1 MIRIIPS
8 LLLYKKKLVKG
19 KKFKNFKNAGSPVST
34 ISALENQKAD
44 EISLIDLESYKLV
57 KMPDLKTLNKIAE
70 ISSTP
75 LTFGGGINTLN
86 KARNVLSAG
95 ADKIFLNSVLYKN
108 KKIIEKIAYI
118 YGSQSI
124 VGGLNI
130 INNFDK
136 YYLMEDKLKKIDP
149 IEHIKELELSG
160 VGEIKVI
167 FVNSEGA
174 KKGLDIH
181 YAKKILNNTK
191 VPVIFEGGIGNLE
204 HLIECIKAGIKS
216 LSIGTIITFNDNN
229 IIKIKQYI
237 KNAGFEVRI

>member
-86 KARNVLSAG
+86 KARNELM
-95 ADKIFLNSVLYKN
+95 
-108 KKIIEKIAYI
+108 
-118 YGSQSI
+118 
-124 VGGLNI
+124 
-130 INNFDK
+130 IN
-136 YYLMEDKLKKIDP
+136 
-149 IEHIKELELSG
+149 
-160 VGEIKVI
+160 
-167 FVNSEGA
+167 
-174 KKGLDIH
+174 
-181 YAKKILNNTK
+181 
-191 VPVIFEGGIGNLE
+191 
-204 HLIECIKAGIKS
+204 
-216 LSIGTIITFNDNN
+216 
-229 IIKIKQYI
+229 
-237 KNAGFEVRI
+237 